1 MPKIFVTLIEKV
13 NSLFRR
19 TRRSEVAYCTKCTAI
34 ISEQPGFDTND
45 GTWTCME
52 CGQFLYGS
60 EIKNAGRKFKN
71 VIWYCDSCNA
81 ILNNQKG
88 FDDRL
93 GIWECAECGNSNNI
107 SGDEII
113 EIEIDD
119 KALKKI
125 RDHDRT

>member
-1 MPKIFVTLIEKV
+1 
-13 NSLFRR
+13 
-19 TRRSEVAYCTKCTAI
+19 
-34 ISEQPGFDTND
+34 
-45 GTWTCME
+45 ME

-60 EIKNAGRKFKN
+60 EIRNAGRKFKN